1 MAMNPNMANR
11 EVMNIVLLDYK
22 TKVPYMK
29 IDFANVSTTNFTANR
44 VFAKGGWGAPNR
56 VGFDGERTGTLQID
70 TQIMPAKLFALLAG
84 KDIAKTATVLKRE
97 ELVASDSGLTLAETP
112 KTGTVQVFAASDDC
126 GTPIA
131 DVSVTAKNVTATSGI
146 DDGKNYV
153 VYYYLDKTTG
163 VQSIKFDADTF
174 PKAFEIRGEMPF
186 KTEDEEDVMC
196 DLAYY
201 KAQPQASFNL
211 AFQNTGDPTTV
222 SITFD
227 CYANQNGDIYEM
239 TFEDG
244 TGEE

>member
-11 EVMNIVLLDYK
+11 EVMNLYLLNYK

-44 VFAKGGWGAPNR
+44 VYAKGGWGAPNR

-70 TQIMPAKLFALLAG
+70 TQIMPAKLFALLSG
-84 KDIAKTATVLKRE
+84 KDIAKTAKVMKRE
-97 ELVASDSGLTLAETP
+97 ELAAGADGLELAEEP

-126 GTPIA
+126 GTPI
-131 DVSVTAKNVTATSGI
+131 DGVTATGKKVTATGI
-146 DDGKNYV
+146 TENQNYI

-196 DLAYY
+196 DLTYY
-201 KAQPQASFNL
+201 KAQPQATFNL

-227 CYANQNGDIYEM
+227 CYANQDGDIYEM

-244 TGEE
+244 TV

>member
-29 IDFANVSTTNFTANR
+29 IDFANVSTTNFQANR
-44 VFAKGGWGAPNR
+44 VYAKGGWGAPNR
-56 VGFDGERTGTLQID
+56 VGFDGERNGTLQID
-70 TQIMPAKLFALLAG
+70 TQIMPAKLFTLLSG

-97 ELVASDSGLTLAETP
+97 VLTAGADGIQLSEAP
-112 KTGTVQVFAASDDC
+112 KAGTVQVFAASDDC

-131 DVSVTAKNVTATSGI
+131 DAKVAEKKVTSTSI
-146 DDGKNYV
+146 TEGKNYIA
-153 VYYYLDKTTG
+153 YYYLEKTTG

-186 KTEDEEDVMC
+186 KTEDEEEVMC
-196 DLAYY
+196 YLAYF
-201 KAQPQASFNL
+201 KAQPQATFNL

-227 CYANQNGDIYEM
+227 CYANQDGDIYDM

>member
-11 EVMNIVLLDYK
+11 EVMNLFLLDYK

-44 VFAKGGWGAPNR
+44 VYAKGGWGAPNR

-70 TQIMPAKLFALLAG
+70 TQIMPAKLFALLSG
-84 KDIAKTATVLKRE
+84 KDIAKTAKVMKRE
-97 ELVASDSGLTLAETP
+97 ELAAGADGLELAEEP

-126 GTPIA
+126 GTPIEG
-131 DVSVTAKNVTATSGI
+131 VTATGKKVTATGI
-146 DDGKNYV
+146 TENQNYV

-196 DLAYY
+196 DLTYY
-201 KAQPQASFNL
+201 KAQPQATFNL

-227 CYANQNGDIYEM
+227 CYANQDGDIYEM

-244 TGEE
+244 TV

>member
-1 MAMNPNMANR
+1 MAMNHNMANR
-11 EVMNIVLLDYK
+11 EVMNLVLLDYK
-22 TKVPYMK
+22 TKVPYMN

-44 VFAKGGWGAPNR
+44 VYAKGGWGAPNR

-70 TQIMPAKLFALLAG
+70 TQIMPAKLFALLSG
-84 KDIAKTATVLKRE
+84 KDIAKTAKVLKRE
-97 ELVASDSGLTLAETP
+97 ELTAGADGLELAEEP

-126 GTPIA
+126 GTPIEG
-131 DVSVTAKNVTATSGI
+131 VTATGKKVTATGI
-146 DDGKNYV
+146 TESKNYV

-174 PKAFEIRGEMPF
+174 PKAFEIRGKMPF

-196 DLAYY
+196 DLTYY
-201 KAQPQASFNL
+201 KAQPQATFNM

-227 CYANQNGDIYEM
+227 CYANQDGDIYEM

-244 TGEE
+244 TV

>member
-11 EVMNIVLLDYK
+11 EVMNLFLLDYK

-44 VFAKGGWGAPNR
+44 VYAKGGWGAPNR

-70 TQIMPAKLFALLAG
+70 TQIMPAKLFALLSG
-84 KDIAKTATVLKRE
+84 KDIAKTAKVMKRE
-97 ELVASDSGLTLAETP
+97 ELIAGADGLELAEEP

-126 GTPIA
+126 GTPIEG
-131 DVSVTAKNVTATSGI
+131 VTATGKKVTATGI
-146 DDGKNYV
+146 TENQNYV

-196 DLAYY
+196 DLTYY
-201 KAQPQASFNL
+201 KAQPQATFNL

-227 CYANQNGDIYEM
+227 CYANQDGDIYEM

-244 TGEE
+244 TV

>member
-11 EVMNIVLLDYK
+11 EVMNLYLLDYK

-44 VFAKGGWGAPNR
+44 VYAKGGWGAPNR

-70 TQIMPAKLFALLAG
+70 TQIMPAKLFALLSG
-84 KDIAKTATVLKRE
+84 KDIAKTAKVMKRE
-97 ELVASDSGLTLAETP
+97 ELAAGVDGLELSEEP

-126 GTPIA
+126 GTPI
-131 DVSVTAKNVTATSGI
+131 DGVTATGKKVTATGI
-146 DDGKNYV
+146 TENQNYI

-196 DLAYY
+196 DLTYY
-201 KAQPQASFNL
+201 KAQPQATFNL

-227 CYANQNGDIYEM
+227 CYANQDGDIYEM

-244 TGEE
+244 TV

>member
-11 EVMNIVLLDYK
+11 EVMNLVLLDYK
-22 TKVPYMK
+22 SKIPYMN

-44 VFAKGGWGAPNR
+44 VYAKGGWGAPNR

-70 TQIMPAKLFALLAG
+70 TQIMPAKLFALLSG
-84 KDIAKTATVLKRE
+84 KDIAKTAKVMKRE
-97 ELVASDSGLTLAETP
+97 EVTAADGGIELAVEP
-112 KTGTVQVFAASDDC
+112 KAGTVQVFAASDDC

-131 DVSVTAKNVTATSGI
+131 DVQVAAKKITATGI
-146 DDGKNYV
+146 TDGNNYV
-153 VYYYLDKTTG
+153 VYYFLEKTTG

-186 KTEDEEDVMC
+186 KTEDEEEVMC
-196 DLAYY
+196 DLVYY
-201 KAQPQASFNL
+201 KAQPQATFNL

-227 CYANQNGDIYEM
+227 CYANQDGDIYEM

-244 TGEE
+244 TGED

>member
-11 EVMNIVLLDYK
+11 EVMNLFLLDYK

-44 VFAKGGWGAPNR
+44 VYAKGGWGAPNR

-70 TQIMPAKLFALLAG
+70 TQIMPAKLFALLSG
-84 KDIAKTATVLKRE
+84 KDIAKTAKVLKRE
-97 ELVASDSGLTLAETP
+97 EKAAGADGLELAEEP
-112 KTGTVQVFAASDDC
+112 KAGTVQVFAASDDC
-126 GTPIA
+126 GTPI
-131 DVSVTAKNVTATSGI
+131 DGVTATGKKVTATGI
-146 DDGKNYV
+146 TENQNYI

-196 DLAYY
+196 DLTYY
-201 KAQPQASFNL
+201 KAQPQATFNL

-227 CYANQNGDIYEM
+227 CYANQDGDIYEM

-244 TGEE
+244 TV

>member
-11 EVMNIVLLDYK
+11 EVMNLYLLDYK

-44 VFAKGGWGAPNR
+44 VYAKGGWGAPNR

-70 TQIMPAKLFALLAG
+70 TQIMPAKLFALLSG
-84 KDIAKTATVLKRE
+84 KDIAKTAKVMKRE
-97 ELVASDSGLTLAETP
+97 ELAAGADGLELAEEP

-126 GTPIA
+126 GTPI
-131 DVSVTAKNVTATSGI
+131 DGVTATGKKVTATGI
-146 DDGKNYV
+146 TENQNYI

-196 DLAYY
+196 DLTYY
-201 KAQPQASFNL
+201 KAQPQATFNL

-227 CYANQNGDIYEM
+227 CYANQDGDIYEM

-244 TGEE
+244 TV

>member
-29 IDFANVSTTNFTANR
+29 IDFANVSTTNFQANR
-44 VFAKGGWGAPNR
+44 VYAKGGWGAPNR
-56 VGFDGERTGTLQID
+56 VGFDGERNGTLQID
-70 TQIMPAKLFALLAG
+70 TQIMPAKLFALLSG

-97 ELVASDSGLTLAETP
+97 VLTAGADGIQLSEAP
-112 KTGTVQVFAASDDC
+112 KAGTVQVFAASDDC

-131 DVSVTAKNVTATSGI
+131 DAKVAEKKVTSTSI
-146 DDGKNYV
+146 TEGKNYIA
-153 VYYYLDKTTG
+153 YYYLEKTTG

-186 KTEDEEDVMC
+186 KTEDEEEVMC
-196 DLAYY
+196 YLAYF
-201 KAQPQASFNL
+201 KAQPQATFNL

-227 CYANQNGDIYEM
+227 CYANQDGDIYDM

-244 TGEE
+244 TGEG

>member
-29 IDFANVSTTNFTANR
+29 IDFANVSTTNFQANR
-44 VFAKGGWGAPNR
+44 VYAKGGWGAPNR
-56 VGFDGERTGTLQID
+56 VGFDGERNGTLQID
-70 TQIMPAKLFALLAG
+70 TQIMPAKLFALLSG

-97 ELVASDSGLTLAETP
+97 VLTAGADGIQLSEAP
-112 KTGTVQVFAASDDC
+112 KAGTVQVFAASDDC

-131 DVSVTAKNVTATSGI
+131 DAKVAEKKVTSTSITEGN
-146 DDGKNYV
+146 NYIA
-153 VYYYLDKTTG
+153 YYYLEKTTG

-186 KTEDEEDVMC
+186 KTEDEEEVMC
-196 DLAYY
+196 YLAYY
-201 KAQPQASFNL
+201 KAQPQATFNL

-227 CYANQNGDIYEM
+227 CYANQDGDIYDM

>member
-11 EVMNIVLLDYK
+11 EVMNLVLLDYK
-22 TKVPYMK
+22 TKVPYMD
-29 IDFANVSTTNFTANR
+29 IDFANVSTTNFQANR
-44 VFAKGGWGAPNR
+44 VYAKGGWGAPNR
-56 VGFDGERTGTLQID
+56 VGFDGERNGTLQID
-70 TQIMPAKLFALLAG
+70 TQIMPAKLFALLSG

-97 ELVASDSGLTLAETP
+97 VLTAGADGIQLSEAP
-112 KTGTVQVFAASDDC
+112 KAGTVQVFAASDDC

-131 DVSVTAKNVTATSGI
+131 DAKVAEKKVTSTSI
-146 DDGKNYV
+146 TENKNYIA
-153 VYYYLDKTTG
+153 YYYLEKTTG

-186 KTEDEEDVMC
+186 KTEDEEEVMC
-196 DLAYY
+196 DLTYF
-201 KAQPQASFNL
+201 KAQPQATFNL

-227 CYANQNGDIYEM
+227 CYANQDGDIYDM

-244 TGEE
+244 TGEG

>member
-11 EVMNIVLLDYK
+11 EVMNLYLLDYK

-44 VFAKGGWGAPNR
+44 VYAKGGWGAPNR

-70 TQIMPAKLFALLAG
+70 TQIMPAKLFALLSG
-84 KDIAKTATVLKRE
+84 KDIAKTAKVLKRE
-97 ELVASDSGLTLAETP
+97 EKAAGADGLELAEEP

-126 GTPIA
+126 GTPI
-131 DVSVTAKNVTATSGI
+131 DGVTATGKKVTATGI
-146 DDGKNYV
+146 TENQNYI

-196 DLAYY
+196 DLTYY
-201 KAQPQASFNL
+201 KAQPQATFNL

-227 CYANQNGDIYEM
+227 CYANQDGDIYEM

-244 TGEE
+244 TV

>member
-11 EVMNIVLLDYK
+11 EVMNLVLLDYK
-22 TKVPYMK
+22 TKVPYMN

-44 VFAKGGWGAPNR
+44 VYAKGGWGAPNR

-70 TQIMPAKLFALLAG
+70 TQIMPAKLFALLSG

-97 ELVASDSGLTLAETP
+97 ELTAGADGIELSETP
-112 KTGTVQVFAASDDC
+112 KAGTVQVFAASDDC
-126 GTPIA
+126 GTPI
-131 DVSVTAKNVTATSGI
+131 DGVQVTAKKASATGI
-146 DDGKNYV
+146 TDGNNYIA
-153 VYYYLDKTTG
+153 YYYLEKTSG

-196 DLAYY
+196 DLTYY
-201 KAQPQASFNL
+201 KAQPQATFNL

-227 CYANQNGDIYEM
+227 CYANQNGDIYDM
-239 TFEDG
+239 TFEDS
-244 TGEE
+244 TV

>member
-29 IDFANVSTTNFTANR
+29 IDFANVSTTNFQANR
-44 VFAKGGWGAPNR
+44 VYAKGGWGAPNR
-56 VGFDGERTGTLQID
+56 VGFDGERNGTLQID
-70 TQIMPAKLFALLAG
+70 TQIMPAKLFALLSG

-97 ELVASDSGLTLAETP
+97 ALTAGADGIQLSEAP
-112 KTGTVQVFAASDDC
+112 KAGTVQVFAASDDC

-131 DVSVTAKNVTATSGI
+131 DAKVAEKKVTSTSI
-146 DDGKNYV
+146 TEGKNYIA
-153 VYYYLDKTTG
+153 YYYLEKTTG

-186 KTEDEEDVMC
+186 KTEDEEEVMC
-196 DLAYY
+196 YLAYF
-201 KAQPQASFNL
+201 KAQPQATFNL

-227 CYANQNGDIYEM
+227 CYANQDGDIYDM
-239 TFEDG
+239 TFENG

>member
-11 EVMNIVLLDYK
+11 EVMNLVLLDYK
-22 TKVPYMK
+22 TKVPYMN

-44 VFAKGGWGAPNR
+44 VYAKGGWGAPNR

-70 TQIMPAKLFALLAG
+70 TQIMPAKLFALLSG

-97 ELVASDSGLTLAETP
+97 VLTAGADGIQLSESP

-131 DVSVTAKNVTATSGI
+131 DTTVAEKKVTGTGI
-146 DDGKNYV
+146 SDGKNYIA
-153 VYYYLDKTTG
+153 YYYLEKKTG

-186 KTEDEEDVMC
+186 KTEDEEEVMC
-196 DLAYY
+196 DLTYF
-201 KAQPQASFNL
+201 KAQPQATFNL

-227 CYANQNGDIYEM
+227 CYANQDGDIYDM

-244 TGEE
+244 TGEV

>member
-11 EVMNIVLLDYK
+11 EVMNLVLLDYK

-44 VFAKGGWGAPNR
+44 VYAKGGWGAPNR

-70 TQIMPAKLFALLAG
+70 TQIMPAKLFALLSG
-84 KDIAKTATVLKRE
+84 KDIAKTAKVMKRE
-97 ELVASDSGLTLAETP
+97 ELAAGADGLELAEEP

-126 GTPIA
+126 GTPI
-131 DVSVTAKNVTATSGI
+131 DGVTATGKKVTATGI
-146 DDGKNYV
+146 TENQNYI

-196 DLAYY
+196 YLAYY
-201 KAQPQASFNL
+201 KAQPQATFNL

-227 CYANQNGDIYEM
+227 CYANQDGDIYEM

-244 TGEE
+244 TV

>member
-11 EVMNIVLLDYK
+11 EVMNLVLLDYK
-22 TKVPYMK
+22 TKVPYMN

-44 VFAKGGWGAPNR
+44 VYAKGGWGAPNR

-70 TQIMPAKLFALLAG
+70 TQIMPAKLFALLSG
-84 KDIAKTATVLKRE
+84 KDIAKTAKVLKRE
-97 ELVASDSGLTLAETP
+97 ELAAGADGLELAEEP
-112 KTGTVQVFAASDDC
+112 KAGTVQVFAASDDC
-126 GTPIA
+126 GTPIEG
-131 DVSVTAKNVTATSGI
+131 VTATGKKVTATGI
-146 DDGKNYV
+146 TENQNYI

-201 KAQPQASFNL
+201 KAQPQATFNL

-227 CYANQNGDIYEM
+227 CYANQDGDIYEM

-244 TGEE
+244 TV

>member
-29 IDFANVSTTNFTANR
+29 IDFANVSTTNFQANR
-44 VFAKGGWGAPNR
+44 VYAKGGWGAPNR
-56 VGFDGERTGTLQID
+56 VGFDGERNGTLQID
-70 TQIMPAKLFALLAG
+70 TQIMPAKLFALLSG

-97 ELVASDSGLTLAETP
+97 VLTAGADGIQLSEAP
-112 KTGTVQVFAASDDC
+112 KAGTVQVFAASDDC

-131 DVSVTAKNVTATSGI
+131 DVKVAEKKVTSTSI
-146 DDGKNYV
+146 TEGKNYIA
-153 VYYYLDKTTG
+153 YYYLEKTTG

-186 KTEDEEDVMC
+186 KTEDEEEVMC
-196 DLAYY
+196 YLAYF
-201 KAQPQASFNL
+201 KAQPQATFNL

-227 CYANQNGDIYEM
+227 CYANQDGDIYDM

>member
-29 IDFANVSTTNFTANR
+29 IDFANVSTTNFQANR
-44 VFAKGGWGAPNR
+44 VYAKGGWGAPNR
-56 VGFDGERTGTLQID
+56 VGFDGERNGTLQID
-70 TQIMPAKLFALLAG
+70 TQIMPAKLFALLSG

-97 ELVASDSGLTLAETP
+97 VLTAGADGIQLSEAP
-112 KTGTVQVFAASDDC
+112 KAGTVQVFAASDDC

-131 DVSVTAKNVTATSGI
+131 DAKVAEKKVTSTSI
-146 DDGKNYV
+146 TEGKNYIA
-153 VYYYLDKTTG
+153 YYYLEKTTG

-186 KTEDEEDVMC
+186 KTEDEEEVMC
-196 DLAYY
+196 YLAYF
-201 KAQPQASFNL
+201 KAQPQATFNL

-227 CYANQNGDIYEM
+227 CYANQDGDIYDM

>member
-1 MAMNPNMANR
+1 MNPNMANR
-11 EVMNIVLLDYK
+11 EVMNLYLLDYK

-44 VFAKGGWGAPNR
+44 VYAKGGWGAPNR

-70 TQIMPAKLFALLAG
+70 TQIMPAKLFALLSG
-84 KDIAKTATVLKRE
+84 KDIAKTAKVMKRE
-97 ELVASDSGLTLAETP
+97 ELAAGADGLELAEEP

-126 GTPIA
+126 GTPI
-131 DVSVTAKNVTATSGI
+131 DGVTATGKKVTATGI
-146 DDGKNYV
+146 TENQNYI

-196 DLAYY
+196 DLTYY
-201 KAQPQASFNL
+201 KAQPQATFNL

-227 CYANQNGDIYEM
+227 CYANQDGDIYEM

-244 TGEE
+244 TV

>member
-11 EVMNIVLLDYK
+11 EVMNLFLLDYK

-44 VFAKGGWGAPNR
+44 VYAKGGWGAPNR

-70 TQIMPAKLFALLAG
+70 TQIMPAKLFALLSG
-84 KDIAKTATVLKRE
+84 KDIAKTAKVMKRE
-97 ELVASDSGLTLAETP
+97 ELAAGADGLELAEEP

-126 GTPIA
+126 GTPIEG
-131 DVSVTAKNVTATSGI
+131 VTATGKKVTATGI
-146 DDGKNYV
+146 TESQNYV

-196 DLAYY
+196 DLTYY
-201 KAQPQASFNL
+201 KAQPQATFNL

-227 CYANQNGDIYEM
+227 CYANQDGDIYEM

-244 TGEE
+244 TV

>member
-29 IDFANVSTTNFTANR
+29 IDFANVSTTNFQANR
-44 VFAKGGWGAPNR
+44 VYAKGGWGAPNR
-56 VGFDGERTGTLQID
+56 VGFDGERNGTLQID
-70 TQIMPAKLFALLAG
+70 TQIMPAKLFALLSG

-97 ELVASDSGLTLAETP
+97 ALTAGADGIQLSEAP
-112 KTGTVQVFAASDDC
+112 KAGTVQVFAASDDC

-131 DVSVTAKNVTATSGI
+131 DAKVAEKKVTSTSI
-146 DDGKNYV
+146 TEGKNYIA
-153 VYYYLDKTTG
+153 YYYLEKTTG

-186 KTEDEEDVMC
+186 KTEDEEEVMC
-196 DLAYY
+196 YLAYF
-201 KAQPQASFNL
+201 KAQPQATFNL

-227 CYANQNGDIYEM
+227 CYANQDGDIYDM

>member
-11 EVMNIVLLDYK
+11 EVMNLVLLDYK
-22 TKVPYMK
+22 TKVPYMN

-44 VFAKGGWGAPNR
+44 VYAKGGWGAPNR
-56 VGFDGERTGTLQID
+56 VGFDGERAGTLQID
-70 TQIMPAKLFALLAG
+70 TQIMPAKLFALLSG

-97 ELVASDSGLTLAETP
+97 VLTAGADGIQLSESP

-126 GTPIA
+126 GSPIA
-131 DVSVTAKNVTATSGI
+131 DTTVAEKKVTGTGI
-146 DDGKNYV
+146 SDGKNYIA
-153 VYYYLDKTTG
+153 YYYLEKKTG

-186 KTEDEEDVMC
+186 KTEDEEEVMC

-201 KAQPQASFNL
+201 KAQPQATFNL

-227 CYANQNGDIYEM
+227 CYANQDGDVYDM

-244 TGEE
+244 TGEV